1 MLLIGPLVQWI
12 VKTAY
17 SKEVNVRLYTVI
29 NINLEGSLGIHYS
42 TVYVTVVELIVLG
55 VPFDCLFV
63 AFIISELMIGISDVQ
78 LADDLN
84 CMLYATHLNEQ

>member
-1 MLLIGPLVQWI
+1 
-12 VKTAY
+12 
-17 SKEVNVRLYTVI
+17 
-29 NINLEGSLGIHYS
+29 
-42 TVYVTVVELIVLG
+42 VELIVLG